1 MDLDGI
7 GETATFAVSLA
18 TRGNRSYLLVIE
30 DDSSRTFPLPSPSVV
45 TIGRAPDSEL
55 RIEHSS
61 VSRRHARILVEHGEL
76 RISDLDSHNGT
87 RVNGLRI
94 DGARVLRTGDV
105 IAVGEVLLV
114 VHAEL
119 ERPVPT
125 ILDES
130 TWRQRLADEVERTV
144 RFHRPMAVLAIAGG
158 PPNIHHQLRTIDVVG
173 GYDGNQL
180 LVLLPEADPTT
191 ARQLAAVAIDG
202 VRSIAPEIRIG
213 IASCPVDATDPDS
226 LVLAA
231 RTAVGVAGHG
241 EIATPSQAARLIVL
255 GDRQVLVCHPASV
268 RVFALLERLARADLP
283 VLIIGETGVGKENA
297 AYAIHHY
304 SERRS
309 NPFVALNCAA
319 LPDSLVES
327 QLFGHDKGAFTGA
340 TAARAGLLEAA
351 SGGTLFLDEIG
362 ELALPVQAK
371 LLRALETRRITRVG
385 EVTEREVDI
394 RIVAATHRVL
404 EDEVKAQRFR
414 EDLYFRLGAARV
426 HIPPLRDRR
435 CEIPMLF
442 REFIVQ
448 AATRNKRLAPEPSA
462 LVLQQLLAHDWP
474 GNVRELRNVAE
485 FATSI
490 VEDDRIELDDLPAQL
505 ARVMPPHAAL
515 QAPTAYADSP
525 YPLADEVKAL
535 VRQRMAEA
543 LARHDGVKRRA
554 AAEIGMPLRTFNL
567 KVRQYGL

>member
-1 MDLDGI
+1 
-7 GETATFAVSLA
+7 
-18 TRGNRSYLLVIE
+18 
-30 DDSSRTFPLPSPSVV
+30 
-45 TIGRAPDSEL
+45 
-55 RIEHSS
+55 
-61 VSRRHARILVEHGEL
+61 
-76 RISDLDSHNGT
+76 
-87 RVNGLRI
+87 
-94 DGARVLRTGDV
+94 
-105 IAVGEVLLV
+105 
-114 VHAEL
+114 
-119 ERPVPT
+119 
-125 ILDES
+125 
-130 TWRQRLADEVERTV
+130 
-144 RFHRPMAVLAIAGG
+144 
-158 PPNIHHQLRTIDVVG
+158 
-173 GYDGNQL
+173 
-180 LVLLPEADPTT
+180 
-191 ARQLAAVAIDG
+191 
-202 VRSIAPEIRIG
+202 
-213 IASCPVDATDPDS
+213 
-226 LVLAA
+226 
-231 RTAVGVAGHG
+231 
-241 EIATPSQAARLIVL
+241 
-255 GDRQVLVCHPASV
+255 
-268 RVFALLERLARADLP
+268 
-283 VLIIGETGVGKENA
+283 
-297 AYAIHHY
+297 
-304 SERRS
+304 
-309 NPFVALNCAA
+309 
-319 LPDSLVES
+319 
-327 QLFGHDKGAFTGA
+327 
-340 TAARAGLLEAA
+340 
-351 SGGTLFLDEIG
+351 
-362 ELALPVQAK
+362 
-371 LLRALETRRITRVG
+371 
-385 EVTEREVDI
+385 
-394 RIVAATHRVL
+394 VL